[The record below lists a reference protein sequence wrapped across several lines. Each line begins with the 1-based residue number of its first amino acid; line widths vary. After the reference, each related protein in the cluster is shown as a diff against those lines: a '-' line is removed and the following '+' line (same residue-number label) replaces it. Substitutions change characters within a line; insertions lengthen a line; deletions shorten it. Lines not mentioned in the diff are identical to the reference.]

1 MWVLKDNFDW
11 VLKCQGYI
19 KRVERGRFCVC
30 FVGSF
35 FYLYWLGSSLEIHS
49 IFIGQLTSH
58 GSLSMTYDSYDV
70 YD

>member
-1 MWVLKDNFDW
+1 MFCGVVL
-11 VLKCQGYI
+11 L
-19 KRVERGRFCVC
+19 
-30 FVGSF
+30 S
-35 FYLYWLGSSLEIHS
+35 YWLGSSLEIHS